1 MRNVY
6 LGIDIG
12 TQSIRIIAFDAE
24 GNQLA
29 DATQNQYMD
38 NVRTGWATEKPEIWW
53 EKIILCLKEIFKVIS
68 PEVIKGIGVDGVTH
82 SPVPVDINGN
92 LLQEDVQLYCDKRG
106 AEIVERFRK
115 NYKEAGVFDATHN
128 APTANWMGIKIRWI
142 IENEPEIY
150 ERTYKFLSAK
160 DYINLKLTGEFCTDP
175 SEASGTMLLD
185 HETSTW
191 SDVAMKYM
199 GIDKNK
205 FPEIKRACEY
215 VGTVSKKAALQT
227 GLKEGTPVVVGAGD
241 MPAGLLGAGLVREGT
256 CVDLIGTGTVSAVF
270 SDHAMKDEKIANF
283 RCASPGWSPYLSM
296 DSSGGA
302 YRWFRDVM
310 GKAEYRDAQEK
321 GIQAFEYLNRFAAK
335 VQPGSQGVMF
345 FPYLQGERT
354 RGTSYSKATFTGM
367 TPATTIGHLAR
378 AVMEGVSYECRAAYE
393 LLDKQNKIEKVTLTG
408 GAAKGDVWSQIKA
421 DIYGKPVVTLKQKE
435 TTAFGSA
442 LLAAIAAGEY
452 KDEIE
457 AADATVISDK
467 IFEPN
472 ITNCR
477 IYDELYEVFKDMHEA
492 IQKPYVKLGKILE
505 AQGGADTKCV

>member
-1 MRNVY
+1 MKNVY

-12 TQSIRIIAFDAE
+12 TQSIRIIAFDAM
-24 GNQLA
+24 GNSLA

-38 NVRTGWATEKPEIWW
+38 NIRTGWATEKPAVWW
-53 EKIILCLKEIFKVIS
+53 RKIIISLQEIFKTIP
-68 PEVIKGIGVDGVTH
+68 PEAIKGIGVDGVTH
-82 SPVPVDINGN
+82 SPVPVDRNGV

-106 AEIVERFRK
+106 AEIVERFK
-115 NYKEAGVFDATHN
+115 KDYKEAGVFDATHN
-128 APTANWMGIKIRWI
+128 APTANWMGIKIRWM
-142 IENEPEIY
+142 IENEPDIY
-150 ERTYKFLSAK
+150 NKTYKFLSAK

-175 SEASGTMLLD
+175 SEGSGTMLLD

-191 SDVAMKYM
+191 SDVAMSYM

-215 VGTVSKKAALQT
+215 VGTVTKEAALET

-241 MPAGLLGAGLVREGT
+241 MPAGLLGAGLIREGT

-270 SDHAMKDEKIANF
+270 SNHAMKDELIANF

-310 GKAEYRDAQEK
+310 GKAEYREAQDK
-321 GIQAFEYLNRFAAK
+321 GVSSFDYLNGFAK
-335 VQPGSQGVMF
+335 QVSPGADGVMF

-354 RGTSYSKATFTGM
+354 RGSSYSKATFTGM
-367 TPATTIGHLAR
+367 TPATSIGHLAR

-393 LLDKQNKIEKVTLTG
+393 LLDKKNIIKEVTLTG

-457 AADATVISDK
+457 AVDATVIRDK

-472 ITNCR
+472 VENCS
-477 IYDELYEVFKDMHEA
+477 IYNELYEVFKEMHEA
-492 IQKPYVKLGKILE
+492 IQSPYMKLGRILE
-505 AQGGADTKCV
+505 TQGGTNNK